1 LNVVYDA
8 RNLVEFAL
16 MGEIFAKV
24 VLGLPAP
31 SFGLLNIGSE
41 EGKGDE
47 TLRSAAATLRDSPIG
62 KQFYGFVEGHDIAA
76 GTVDV
81 VVTDGFTGNVAL
93 KTGEG
98 ALKLVGELLKKVF
111 TSGPLARVGY
121 VLARGGLQRLKE
133 WLDPRRYNGA
143 VLLGL
148 NGVVVKSHGGTDA
161 EGFAHAVDVALD
173 MITHDF
179 NQMIIEGLAALDQ
192 AILAPEV
199 GSVSNV

>member
-1 LNVVYDA
+1 
-8 RNLVEFAL
+8 
-16 MGEIFAKV
+16 MFAKI

-31 SFGLLNIGSE
+31 SIGLLNIGSE
-41 EGKGDE
+41 VGKGDE
-47 TLRSAAATLRDSPIG
+47 ILAAAATALRESPIAA
-62 KQFYGFVEGHDIAA
+62 QFHGFVEGHDIAA

-98 ALKLVGELLKKVF
+98 ALKLVRDLLKRVF
-111 TSGPLARVGY
+111 TSGAFARIGY
-121 VLARGGLQRLKE
+121 LFARGGLKRLAE

-161 EGFAHAVDVALD
+161 EGFAHAVDVAMD
-173 MITHDF
+173 MIVNNF
-179 NQMIIEGLAALDQ
+179 NQRIADGLVAMDR
-192 AILAPEV
+192 AILAGDPPGETPSDPALH
-199 GSVSNV
+199 GSDV

>member
-1 LNVVYDA
+1 
-8 RNLVEFAL
+8 
-16 MGEIFAKV
+16 
-24 VLGLPAP
+24 
-31 SFGLLNIGSE
+31 
-41 EGKGDE
+41 
-47 TLRSAAATLRDSPIG
+47 
-62 KQFYGFVEGHDIAA
+62 
-76 GTVDV
+76 
-81 VVTDGFTGNVAL
+81 
-93 KTGEG
+93 TGEG

-111 TSGPLARVGY
+111 TSGPLARAGY

-192 AILAPEV
+192 AILAPEA
-199 GSVSNV
+199 GAVSNV